1 MSTSFYYLIMV
12 YIDLPDSLKN
22 LKQLLSSDEIG
33 DDLYIS
39 KLSQVSFSAKWKGKS
54 TDKFREMAS
63 LYRNNPKY

>member
-22 LKQLLSSDEIG
+22 LKYLLSSDEIG

-39 KLSQVSFSAKWKGKS
+39 KLSQVSFSAK
-54 TDKFREMAS
+54 
-63 LYRNNPKY
+63 